1 LSTLARLYRLSAPK
15 QKNLEERSMAN
26 PVSATAYF
34 CAGVRMLDAKR
45 PDSLLSDHYA
55 ERFMGED
62 GRAVFEKFKHLPA
75 SIGANQVR
83 IHLVDDIVRRK
94 LREYPDLLIVLLG
107 AGFDSR
113 AFRMRGGRWLEVDE
127 APIVERKEK
136 IAPAASCP
144 NPLERVAIDFARESL
159 ARKLAPWRTGAPV
172 LVICEGVMMYLVQS
186 QIETLVEALKT
197 NFPEHWLCGDL
208 LTRTFALSY
217 GLRMT
222 RAVSAIG
229 AHYHGLVDFP
239 LRRLKGFGYR
249 PERIHSVMKHAAATK
264 RAPLPGVLKRTL
276 WAMPLLRNG
285 YRIALLRSV

>member
-1 LSTLARLYRLSAPK
+1 
-15 QKNLEERSMAN
+15 
-26 PVSATAYF
+26 
-34 CAGVRMLDAKR
+34 
-45 PDSLLSDHYA
+45 
-55 ERFMGED
+55 
-62 GRAVFEKFKHLPA
+62 
-75 SIGANQVR
+75 
-83 IHLVDDIVRRK
+83 
-94 LREYPDLLIVLLG
+94 LIVLLG

-159 ARKLAPWRTGAPV
+159 VRKLAPWRTGAPV

-249 PERIHSVMKHAAATK
+249 PERVCSVMAHAAATK
-264 RAPLPGVLKRTL
+264 RAPLAGVLKRAL

-285 YRIALLRSV
+285 YRIALLRSI